1 MQKNNGYLKYLFH
14 RKCWDPY
21 IIIKARD
28 MIKLMARS
36 GRDDFLLVIQKQD
49 FPVIINDLTLEPS
62 WCRSVPF
69 EQACRVLEDECG
81 SDIIK
86 IGNLVNMISI

>member
-1 MQKNNGYLKYLFH
+1 MQKNHEHLAYLFH

-36 GRDDFLLVIQKQD
+36 GRDEFLVIQKQD
-49 FPVIINDLTLEPS
+49 FLVIFNDLTLEPS

>member
-1 MQKNNGYLKYLFH
+1 
-14 RKCWDPY
+14 
-21 IIIKARD
+21 
-28 MIKLMARS
+28 MITF
-36 GRDDFLLVIQKQD
+36 GQQDFLVI
-49 FPVIINDLTLEPS
+49 FNDLTLEPS